1 MNEATDDID
10 DIKDGAA
17 RALRQP
23 RITLDPPCAAFGA
36 NETIADLGSTH
47 FIGIGGAGMSVLAEM
62 LHERGVAVDG
72 SDRES
77 SAKTERLESMG
88 IRVEIGQN
96 ASNVAEADTVVYS
109 SAIKPDNPEIIAAA
123 ERGARIV
130 HRSDILALLMHG
142 RRAVTV
148 AGTHGKTTTSSLLAH
163 ILTHA
168 GTGALADPSYAI
180 GGTIQGPDGT
190 TLDGGHAGTGDV
202 LVAEADES
210 DGSFEKYHPTIAIIT
225 NAESDHLD
233 HYGTTE
239 RYREA
244 FVEHAR
250 HAAGADATHG
260 GEAGHVVLCG
270 DDEGALEV
278 LRRVDE
284 TTARRTIIY
293 STHDETRIG
302 DLRGAAFVRIESE
315 RESAGSGV
323 ESFRI
328 ILPAAVVGAAAG
340 AGAEAGDAVGD
351 AAVAG
356 AGSGTDADRN
366 PRDVTV
372 PVHLIV
378 PGLHNARNATA
389 AIIAATLL
397 GMQPADAARAAGTFL
412 GASRRFQIRGTV
424 DGVTVVDDYA
434 HHPTEIAAL
443 LDAARRRYPNA
454 TLHVLFQPHLFSR
467 TRFFA
472 HEFAEALAKADD
484 VIVTGIFP
492 ARERQADF
500 PDVGPGTVV
509 DAAGAAAGSA
519 GSGDPGG
526 AGDAVDSA
534 GSTGVPNRR
543 ADWIEA
549 VDDMRTAAQMLA
561 LRARPGDVIFTVG
574 AGDVTT
580 MVPVLLHALQARAG
594 QVGRDAGHA
603 GAVADG
609 IASDGAASDATAA
622 DGRG

>member
-10 DIKDGAA
+10 DIKDSAA

-23 RITLDPPCAAFGA
+23 RITLDPPSAAFGA
-36 NETIADLGSTH
+36 TETIADLGNTH

-77 SAKTERLESMG
+77 SAKTERLESLG

-96 ASNVAEADTVVYS
+96 ASNVADVDTVVYS

-239 RYREA
+239 HYREA

-328 ILPAAVVGAAAG
+328 ILPAAMVGAAAGAAAG
-340 AGAEAGDAVGD
+340 AGAGAGAAAGDAAGD

-356 AGSGTDADRN
+356 AGSGTDAD
-366 PRDVTV
+366 RDVTV

-509 DAAGAAAGSA
+509 DAAGTAAGSA
-519 GSGDPGG
+519 
-526 AGDAVDSA
+526 DSA
-534 GSTGVPNRR
+534 GSVVGADSTGVQNRR

-594 QVGRDAGHA
+594 QSGRDAGHA
-603 GAVADG
+603 GVIADG
-609 IASDGAASDATAA
+609 IASDATAA